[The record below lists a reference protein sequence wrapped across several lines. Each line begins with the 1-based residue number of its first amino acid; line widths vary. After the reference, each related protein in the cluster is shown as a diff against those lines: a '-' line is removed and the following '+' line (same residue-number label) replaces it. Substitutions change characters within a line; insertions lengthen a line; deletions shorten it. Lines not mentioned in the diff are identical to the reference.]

1 MLLFFFFLIIALYA
15 CTRIC
20 SGNVELGW
28 LRASYSSEI
37 ILYLSDY
44 FVESNYHMLND
55 PCYKAVMAVIIV
67 K

>member
-1 MLLFFFFLIIALYA
+1 MLLFFFIIPLYV

-28 LRASYSSEI
+28 LRASYSSEMV
-37 ILYLSDY
+37 LCLSDY
-44 FVESNYHMLND
+44 FVESNYHILNE
-55 PCYKAVMAVIIV
+55 PYYKVVTAVIIV